1 MPYKGV
7 RRRWALHVQFGTSIR
22 PRFVVLP
29 HDERELFSAAGALQP
44 TMPSSQASLR
54 AEWSARGASAR
65 VRPAVARA
73 PTFTAPTYVRGS
85 SPPRLLEEREM
96 QRTEAAATR
105 LQLDYTPQQDQKLW
119 SNACTTHAIAQ
130 IFAAICSYLD
140 ELCQCACGVAE

>member
-29 HDERELFSAAGALQP
+29 DDERELFSAAGALQP

-85 SPPRLLEEREM
+85 SPPRLLEEREV

-105 LQLDYTPQQDQKLW
+105 LQ
-119 SNACTTHAIAQ
+119 
-130 IFAAICSYLD
+130 AA
-140 ELCQCACGVAE
+140 AVAEERRVGRRW